1 MTIHSIGIGINDD
14 DRKNAVEV
22 MQNGDNYVYG
32 IGGYDGT
39 NYSEAQTLQ
48 EVVNSLSSGS
58 GGGVGKVDETSDG
71 TGEIFNT
78 YDGEEKNIASGAS
91 AHAEGVNNKALGQGS
106 HVEGVGNVAQDLS
119 CHAEG
124 NNTKSI
130 GAASHTE
137 GFFVIANNLAEH
149 AQGGYNKSNSGETP
163 ADKTLHSIGIGTGED
178 ARKNAVEVMKNG
190 DVYINGVGS
199 YDGTNYADAQTLQ
212 EVVNS
217 QSGGGVGKIDSE
229 SDGTGEIFNY
239 YDGMKQYNNYLTED
253 EASQILSNF
262 VNYDGT
268 KGAMFKNSMWLF
280 NRLTEQNLHCECA
293 PNYNKWALYVTM
305 NKFASDHGNVINKW
319 IGEDKDKFIIAC
331 YDLSTAQLSDA
342 DRPHWVRS
350 YFNL

>member
-1 MTIHSIGIGINDD
+1 MTENKKNIASGRYSHAEGVSTNASEYYSHAEGCMTTASGAYSHSEGYNTTANNDYEHAEGICNKSNSGETSADKTQHSIGIGTGIN

-22 MQNGDNYVYG
+22 M
-32 IGGYDGT
+32 
-39 NYSEAQTLQ
+39 A
-48 EVVNSLSSGS
+48 
-58 GGGVGKVDETSDG
+58 
-71 TGEIFNT
+71 
-78 YDGEEKNIASGAS
+78 
-91 AHAEGVNNKALGQGS
+91 
-106 HVEGVGNVAQDLS
+106 
-119 CHAEG
+119 
-124 NNTKSI
+124 
-130 GAASHTE
+130 
-137 GFFVIANNLAEH
+137 
-149 AQGGYNKSNSGETP
+149 
-163 ADKTLHSIGIGTGED
+163 
-178 ARKNAVEVMKNG
+178 NG

-199 YDGTNYADAQTLQ
+199 
-212 EVVNS
+212 
-217 QSGGGVGKIDSE
+217 
-229 SDGTGEIFNY
+229 

-305 NKFASDHGNVINKW
+305 NKFASDQGNVINKW